1 MQACKVK
8 RSLKIKIKSRK
19 KMKIVMKI
27 VMLLAWAGDG
37 AHGKV
42 FSQRLSSYKKLRH
55 REAGL
60 EKVRSFICLK
70 MHCFYHASLRVSNIH
85 LTYDF
90 KNACRLQEHQNEFCS

>member
-1 MQACKVK
+1 
-8 RSLKIKIKSRK
+8 
-19 KMKIVMKI
+19 MKIVMKI
-27 VMLLAWAGDG
+27 VMLLAWARDG

-70 MHCFYHASLRVSNIH
+70 IVALFLPCQPQSFEYSFNL
-85 LTYDF
+85 
-90 KNACRLQEHQNEFCS
+90 